1 MANMILVD
9 EERLDKLLKKTSLL
23 CFEIYCDDCPLFLHS
38 CCGEVETKKYLTGQT
53 DIEPKE

>member
-23 CFEIYCDDCPLFLHS
+23 CFEIYVDKFVKGDD
-38 CCGEVETKKYLTGQT
+38 
-53 DIEPKE
+53 